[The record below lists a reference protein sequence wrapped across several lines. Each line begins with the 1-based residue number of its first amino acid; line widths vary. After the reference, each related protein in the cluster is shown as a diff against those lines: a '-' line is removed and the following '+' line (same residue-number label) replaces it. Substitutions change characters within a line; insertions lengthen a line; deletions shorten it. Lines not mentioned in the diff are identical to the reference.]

1 MDDMN
6 MWIWMIK
13 DPDVACAIRSPAGQS
28 DTWDPT
34 GIKKPAEAGF
44 FIIQPRT

>member
-1 MDDMN
+1 MDYMN
-6 MWIWMIK
+6 MLIWMIT
-13 DPDVACAIRSPAGQS
+13 DPG
-28 DTWDPT
+28 DPT

>member
-13 DPDVACAIRSPAGQS
+13 DPGIACAIRSPAEQS
-28 DTWDPT
+28 DAGDPT
-34 GIKKPAEAGF
+34 DIKKPAEAGF

>member
-13 DPDVACAIRSPAGQS
+13 DPGIACAIRSSAEQS
-28 DTWDPT
+28 DAGDPT
-34 GIKKPAEAGF
+34 DIKKPAEAGF
-44 FIIQPRT
+44 FIIQART